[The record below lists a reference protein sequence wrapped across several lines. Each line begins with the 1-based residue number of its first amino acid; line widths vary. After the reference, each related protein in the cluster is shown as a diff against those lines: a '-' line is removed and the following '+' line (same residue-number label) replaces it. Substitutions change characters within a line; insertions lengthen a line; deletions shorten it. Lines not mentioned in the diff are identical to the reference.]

1 MKKKIYSVCLFAVM
15 GLISVQAQG
24 LMKPKAKAVPEKAM
38 TSSKTLPELVRT
50 DQMRTVDAAE
60 IEGQTVKKILPVA
73 FLHSDGAEAG
83 PEGKISYDLQGN
95 ISQISYSDESVETC
109 DYTYNAQHKWVTLQ
123 HTKMNAQ
130 KEEIAKFKTER
141 SFDAKGRLLSIHAT
155 GFDYDTQEWYPVSDH
170 EYSYDKETETL
181 DESMQAYVVKDLT
194 YEKVGNRYMAH
205 GTEYV
210 WYEAAKAFIECKSDE
225 YRQETVVLD
234 GNNYTKVRKYYYGNS
249 SSDEPNWCDYDK
261 CEALVNQ
268 PAEGYVTLTY
278 YRSSDGVNWEF
289 NERIAQTQ
297 NFDSSFAV
305 NDGKH
310 REKTVYSYDESTL
323 QYQIQRKD
331 AYDWVNHPTLNLVK
345 HTHFYYDDG
354 ELEDVNTTYE
364 KVENGDFISDNSE
377 YYIAADNSYTVLKYP
392 DNSDEVLLTFYDAH
406 GKETRRIRSGE
417 DVQKWRSPSVMEE
430 YENGKWVALKNA
442 TITLGAG
449 SENHTTVK
457 TNELGYGVWSEI
469 YEDGKLSETSEIKY
483 TDNGYVATYYEA
495 NGNGVMYLEEIESA
509 KLLADGSTEIIYTD
523 YDEDG
528 EIEEKERTVVQI
540 DGIET
545 YYNWDED
552 ANDWKISHMN
562 IPPVSS
568 TNADGVSVTILRRW
582 NGEAIEEYQTIL
594 EDKNADGTKKWT
606 EIYNKE
612 DGEWKPSQKTEY
624 AAYSFGAVS
633 CTLPSNPLPAIIPQ
647 SLFNDFFLVPACEGV
662 SEISYGWN
670 EETNSWDTANS
681 SFRDFSYSERQ
692 EDGYKIVEAFYRGKP
707 YTYYIDSKNR
717 LVVYEG
723 PDGPARLFD
732 YDEEGRVT
740 QMTFRSNEVESYVI
754 EYGQVEV
761 SNGISAPAVQL
772 ASHLRIAGKTI
783 TAAGVKQLQLFSAD
797 GKLVGN
803 SLNGTITAPSSGI
816 YIVVADGKR
825 LKVVL

>member
-95 ISQISYSDESVETC
+95 ISQISYSDESVETF

-740 QMTFRSNEVESYVI
+740 QMAFRSNEVESYVI

-816 YIVVADGKR
+816 YIVVVDGKK

>member
-95 ISQISYSDESVETC
+95 ISQISYSDESVETF

-331 AYDWVNHPTLNLVK
+331 AYDWVNHPILNLVK

>member
-95 ISQISYSDESVETC
+95 ISQISYSDESVETF

-692 EDGYKIVEAFYRGKP
+692 EDGYKLVEAFYRGKP

>member
-95 ISQISYSDESVETC
+95 ISQISYSDESVETF

-392 DNSDEVLLTFYDAH
+392 DNSEEVLLTFYDAH

>member
-1 MKKKIYSVCLFAVM
+1 M
-15 GLISVQAQG
+15 GFISVQAQG
-24 LMKPKAKAVPEKAM
+24 LMKPKAKAAPEKAM

-95 ISQISYSDESVETC
+95 ISQISYSDESVETF
-109 DYTYNAQHKWVTLQ
+109 DYIYNAQHKWVTLQ

-170 EYSYDKETETL
+170 EYSYDKETSTL
-181 DESMQAYVVKDLT
+181 DEDMQAYVVKDLT
-194 YEKVGNRYMAH
+194 YEKNGNLYMAN

-354 ELEDVNTTYE
+354 ELEDVNATYE

>member
-95 ISQISYSDESVETC
+95 ISQISYSDESVETF

-354 ELEDVNTTYE
+354 ELEDVNATYE

-392 DNSDEVLLTFYDAH
+392 DNSDDVLLTFYDAH

-740 QMTFRSNEVESYVI
+740 QMAFRSNEVESYVI

>member
-95 ISQISYSDESVETC
+95 ISQISYSDESVETF
-109 DYTYNAQHKWVTLQ
+109 DYTYNAQHKWVTLL

>member
-24 LMKPKAKAVPEKAM
+24 LMKPKAKAIPEKAM

-95 ISQISYSDESVETC
+95 ISQISYSDESVETF

-261 CEALVNQ
+261 CEALLNQ

-740 QMTFRSNEVESYVI
+740 QMAFRSNEVESYVI

>member
-15 GLISVQAQG
+15 GFIPVQAQG
-24 LMKPKAKAVPEKAM
+24 LMKPKAKAAPEKAM

-95 ISQISYSDESVETC
+95 ISQISYSDESVETF
-109 DYTYNAQHKWVTLQ
+109 DYTYNAQHKWVTLL

-783 TAAGVKQLQLFSAD
+783 TAAGVKQFQLFSAD

>member
-95 ISQISYSDESVETC
+95 ISQISYSDESVETF
-109 DYTYNAQHKWVTLQ
+109 DYTYNAQLKWVTLQ

>member
-95 ISQISYSDESVETC
+95 ISQISYSDESVETF

-123 HTKMNAQ
+123 HIKMNAQ

>member
-83 PEGKISYDLQGN
+83 PKGKISYDLQGN
-95 ISQISYSDESVETC
+95 ISQISYSDESVETF

-305 NDGKH
+305 NDGNH

>member
-15 GLISVQAQG
+15 GFISVQAQG
-24 LMKPKAKAVPEKAM
+24 LMKPKAKAAPEKAM

-95 ISQISYSDESVETC
+95 ISQISYSDESVETF
-109 DYTYNAQHKWVTLQ
+109 DYTYNAQHKWVTLL

-234 GNNYTKVRKYYYGNS
+234 GNNYTKVQKYYYGNS

>member
-95 ISQISYSDESVETC
+95 ISQISYSDESVETF

-345 HTHFYYDDG
+345 HTNFYYDDG

-633 CTLPSNPLPAIIPQ
+633 CTLPNNPLPAIIPQ

>member
-95 ISQISYSDESVETC
+95 ISQISYSDESVETF

-170 EYSYDKETETL
+170 EYSYDKETSTL
-181 DESMQAYVVKDLT
+181 DEDMQAYVVKDLT
-194 YEKVGNRYMAH
+194 YEKNGNLYMAN

-210 WYEAAKAFIECKSDE
+210 WYEAAQAFVKCESNGSCQQTMAMEGD
-225 YRQETVVLD
+225 T
-234 GNNYTKVRKYYYGNS
+234 YTMVSKYYYG
-249 SSDEPNWCDYDK
+249 SDELSWCSYDK

-268 PAEGYVTLTY
+268 PTEGYTTFTFY
-278 YRSSDGVNWEF
+278 HSSDGTNW
-289 NERIAQTQ
+289 NNVDRLVQTQ

-310 REKTVYSYDESTL
+310 RESSAYRYDESTE
-323 QYQIQRKD
+323 QYQIQRKET
-331 AYDWVNHPTLNLVK
+331 YDWVNHPTLNLVK

-354 ELEDVNTTYE
+354 ELEDVNATYE

-740 QMTFRSNEVESYVI
+740 QMAFRSNEVESYVI

-772 ASHLRIAGKTI
+772 ASRLRIAGKTI

>member
-95 ISQISYSDESVETC
+95 ISQISYSDESVETF
-109 DYTYNAQHKWVTLQ
+109 DYAYNAQHKWVTLQ

-681 SFRDFSYSERQ
+681 SFRNFSYSERQ

>member
-38 TSSKTLPELVRT
+38 TSSKTLPELVCT

-95 ISQISYSDESVETC
+95 ISQISYSDESVETF

-740 QMTFRSNEVESYVI
+740 QMAFRSNEVESYVI

>member
-15 GLISVQAQG
+15 GFISVQAQG

-95 ISQISYSDESVETC
+95 ISQISYSDESVETF

-194 YEKVGNRYMAH
+194 YEKVGNGYMAH

-310 REKTVYSYDESTL
+310 REKTVYSYDESTQ

-377 YYIAADNSYTVLKYP
+377 YYIAADNSYTVLKHSG
-392 DNSDEVLLTFYDAH
+392 NSDEVLLTFYDAH

-562 IPPVSS
+562 IPPISS
-568 TNADGVSVTILRRW
+568 TNSEGVSVTILRRW

-740 QMTFRSNEVESYVI
+740 QMAFRSNEVESYVI

>member
-15 GLISVQAQG
+15 GFISVQAQG
-24 LMKPKAKAVPEKAM
+24 LMKPKAKAAPEKAM

-95 ISQISYSDESVETC
+95 ISQISYSDESVETF
-109 DYTYNAQHKWVTLQ
+109 DYTYNAQHKWVTLL

-633 CTLPSNPLPAIIPQ
+633 CTPPSNPLPAIIPQ

-692 EDGYKIVEAFYRGKP
+692 EDGYKIVEVFYRGKP

>member
-95 ISQISYSDESVETC
+95 ISQISYSDESVETF

-130 KEEIAKFKTER
+130 KEKIAKFKTER

>member
-95 ISQISYSDESVETC
+95 ISQISYSDESVETF

-717 LVVYEG
+717 LAVYEG

-740 QMTFRSNEVESYVI
+740 QMAFRSNEVESYVI

>member
-24 LMKPKAKAVPEKAM
+24 LMKPKAKAAPEKAM

-95 ISQISYSDESVETC
+95 ISQISYSDESVETF

-354 ELEDVNTTYE
+354 ELEDVNATYE

-692 EDGYKIVEAFYRGKP
+692 EDGYKIVEAFYRDKP

-740 QMTFRSNEVESYVI
+740 QMAFRSNEVESYVI

>member
-95 ISQISYSDESVETC
+95 ISQISYSDESVDTF

-170 EYSYDKETETL
+170 EYSYDKETSTL
-181 DESMQAYVVKDLT
+181 DEDMQAYVVKDLT
-194 YEKVGNRYMAH
+194 YEKNGNLYMAN

-210 WYEAAKAFIECKSDE
+210 WYEAAQAFIECKSDE

-740 QMTFRSNEVESYVI
+740 QMAFRSNEVESYVI

>member
-95 ISQISYSDESVETC
+95 ISQISYSDESVETF

-612 DGEWKPSQKTEY
+612 DGEWKSSQKTEY

>member
-95 ISQISYSDESVETC
+95 ISQISYSDESVETF

-170 EYSYDKETETL
+170 EYSYDKETSTL
-181 DESMQAYVVKDLT
+181 DEDMQAYVVKDLT
-194 YEKVGNRYMAH
+194 YEKNGNLYMAN

-210 WYEAAKAFIECKSDE
+210 WYEAAQAFVKCESNGSCQQTMAMEGD
-225 YRQETVVLD
+225 T
-234 GNNYTKVRKYYYGNS
+234 YTMVSKYYYG
-249 SSDEPNWCDYDK
+249 SDELSWCSYDK

-268 PAEGYVTLTY
+268 PTEGYTTFTFY
-278 YRSSDGVNWEF
+278 HSSDGTNW
-289 NERIAQTQ
+289 NNVDRLVQTQ

-310 REKTVYSYDESTL
+310 RESSAYRYDESTE
-323 QYQIQRKD
+323 QYQIQRKET
-331 AYDWVNHPTLNLVK
+331 YDWVNHPTLNLVK

-354 ELEDVNTTYE
+354 ELEDVNATYE

-740 QMTFRSNEVESYVI
+740 QMAFRSNEVESYVI

>member
-24 LMKPKAKAVPEKAM
+24 LMKPKAKAIPEKAM

-95 ISQISYSDESVETC
+95 ISQISYSDESVETF

-740 QMTFRSNEVESYVI
+740 QMAFRSNEVESYVI

>member
-95 ISQISYSDESVETC
+95 ISQISYSDESVETF

-123 HTKMNAQ
+123 HIKMNAQ

-612 DGEWKPSQKTEY
+612 DGEWKPSQKTEN

>member
-95 ISQISYSDESVETC
+95 ISQISYSDESVETF

-354 ELEDVNTTYE
+354 ELEDVNATYE

-562 IPPVSS
+562 ILPVSS

-740 QMTFRSNEVESYVI
+740 QMAFRSNEVESYVI

>member
-24 LMKPKAKAVPEKAM
+24 LMKPKTKAVPEKAM

-95 ISQISYSDESVETC
+95 ISQISYSDESVETF

-662 SEISYGWN
+662 SENSYGWN

-803 SLNGTITAPSSGI
+803 SVNGTITAPSSGI

>member
-95 ISQISYSDESVETC
+95 ISQISYSDESVETF

-761 SNGISAPAVQL
+761 SNGISAPAVQQ
-772 ASHLRIAGKTI
+772 ASLLHITGKTI
-783 TAAGVKQLQLFSAD
+783 TAAGVKQLQLFTID
-797 GKLVGN
+797 GKLMGN
-803 SLNGTITAPSSGI
+803 SQNGTITAPSSGI
-816 YIVVADGKR
+816 YIVVVDGKK

>member
-95 ISQISYSDESVETC
+95 ISQISYSDESVETF

-417 DVQKWRSPSVMEE
+417 DVQKWRSPSAMEE

>member
-95 ISQISYSDESVETC
+95 ISQISYSDESVETF

-194 YEKVGNRYMAH
+194 YEKVGNRYMTH

-816 YIVVADGKR
+816 YIVVVDGKK

>member
-95 ISQISYSDESVETC
+95 ISQISYSDESVETF

-562 IPPVSS
+562 ILPVSS

-670 EETNSWDTANS
+670 EKTNSWDTANS

-740 QMTFRSNEVESYVI
+740 QMAFRSNEVESYVI

>member
-95 ISQISYSDESVETC
+95 ISQISYSDESVETF

-483 TDNGYVATYYEA
+483 TDNGYEATYYEA

-662 SEISYGWN
+662 SKISYGWN

-740 QMTFRSNEVESYVI
+740 QMAFRSNEVESYVI

>member
-95 ISQISYSDESVETC
+95 ISQISYSDESVETF

-354 ELEDVNTTYE
+354 ELEDVNATYE

-670 EETNSWDTANS
+670 EKTNSWDTANS

-740 QMTFRSNEVESYVI
+740 QMAFRSNEVESYVI

>member
-24 LMKPKAKAVPEKAM
+24 LMKPKAKAAPEKAM

-95 ISQISYSDESVETC
+95 ISQISYSDESVETF

-354 ELEDVNTTYE
+354 ELEDVNATYE

-562 IPPVSS
+562 ILPVSS

-647 SLFNDFFLVPACEGV
+647 SLFNVFFLVPACEGV

-670 EETNSWDTANS
+670 EKTNSWDTANS

-740 QMTFRSNEVESYVI
+740 QMAFRSNEVESYVI

>member
-95 ISQISYSDESVETC
+95 ISQISYSDESVETF

-483 TDNGYVATYYEA
+483 TVNGYVATYYEA

-816 YIVVADGKR
+816 YIVVVDGKK